1 MKPELKRCPFCGGH
15 AVYEY
20 ELYDIAL
27 DRQGVKAVC
36 SNCAISTMVYPLKDL
51 VTEHPEKYSPIFP
64 DDYKPF
70 DGHEDAAKA
79 WNRRTEQ

>member
-20 ELYDIAL
+20 ENYDI

-36 SNCAISTMVYPLKDL
+36 TNCAISTMVYPHKDL
-51 VTEHPEKYSPIFP
+51 VAEISEKYASMFP
-64 DDYKPF
+64 DDYTPF
-70 DGHEDAAKA
+70 DGHEKAAAA
-79 WNRRTEQ
+79 WNKRTEQ